1 MSFLDFFK
9 KKKSKDVAKDRLMMM
24 LAYER
29 ATTKIDNLEDM
40 KRDLIEVVK
49 KYLKVKDI
57 EIKSSSNQDI
67 ETLEVEIILD
77 KWKREK
83 IQKKIKAHITNI

>member
-1 MSFLDFFK
+1 MSFFDIFK

-29 ATTKIDNLEDM
+29 ASTKIDNLEEM
-40 KRDLIEVVK
+40 KKELIGVVK

-67 ETLEVEIILD
+67 ETLEVEIIL
-77 KWKREK
+77 EK
-83 IQKKIKAHITNI
+83 

>member
-9 KKKSKDVAKDRLMMM
+9 KKKSKDIAKDRLTMV

-29 ATTKIDNLEDM
+29 AKVQIDNLDEM
-40 KRDLIEVVK
+40 KQDLIKVVT

-57 EIKSSSNQDI
+57 NIKTTSNQQI
-67 ETLEVEIILD
+67 EALEVEILLD
-77 KWKREK
+77 K
-83 IQKKIKAHITNI
+83 

>member
-1 MSFLDFFK
+1 MSLFDLFK

-29 ATTKIDNLEDM
+29 ANTKIDNLDEM
-40 KRDLIEVVK
+40 KKELIDVVK

-57 EIKSSSNQDI
+57 EIKSTSNQNL

-77 KWKREK
+77 K
-83 IQKKIKAHITNI
+83 

>member
-9 KKKSKDVAKDRLMMM
+9 KKKSKDIAKDRLTMV

-29 ATTKIDNLEDM
+29 AKVKIENLDEM
-40 KRDLIEVVK
+40 KQDLIKVVT

-57 EIKSSSNQDI
+57 NIKTTSNQQI
-67 ETLEVEIILD
+67 EALEVEIILD
-77 KWKREK
+77 K
-83 IQKKIKAHITNI
+83 

>member
-1 MSFLDFFK
+1 MSIFDIFK

-29 ATTKIDNLEDM
+29 ASTKIDNLDEM
-40 KRDLIEVVK
+40 KKDLIEVIK
-49 KYLKVKDI
+49 KYLNVKDI
-57 EIKSSSNQDI
+57 QIKNQSNQNF

-77 KWKREK
+77 K
-83 IQKKIKAHITNI
+83 

>member
-1 MSFLDFFK
+1 MSFFDLFK

-29 ATTKIDNLEDM
+29 ANTKLENLEDM
-40 KRDLIEVVK
+40 KKELIAVVK
-49 KYLKVKDI
+49 KYVNIKDI
-57 EIKSSSNQDI
+57 AIKTNSNQHI

-77 KWKREK
+77 K
-83 IQKKIKAHITNI
+83 

>member
-1 MSFLDFFK
+1 MSLFDIFK

-29 ATTKIDNLEDM
+29 ANTKIDNLDDM
-40 KRDLIEVVK
+40 KRELIDVVK

-57 EIKSSSNQDI
+57 EIRSTSNQNL

-77 KWKREK
+77 K
-83 IQKKIKAHITNI
+83 

>member
-1 MSFLDFFK
+1 MSFFDIFK

-29 ATTKIDNLEDM
+29 ANTKIDNLDEM
-40 KRDLIEVVK
+40 KKDLINVVK

-57 EIKSSSNQDI
+57 NIKTSSNQDI
-67 ETLEVEIILD
+67 ETLEVEILL
-77 KWKREK
+77 
-83 IQKKIKAHITNI
+83 QK